1 MDFLLILPSSSSKI
15 YFRKRLPRSLIL
27 YSWNKF
33 SDKIPPVVHTSKLKF
48 DILPIHIFRK
58 FTLKTSQEN
67 SKETNPHF
75 YKVKMI
81 SITVHNTG
89 LVDHQMSGLCWYKE
103 VLYVSQLEPSLVRP
117 VRIATLLR
125 CTLQYCILGLSGK
138 YFSSFTSAGNGN
150 IMPCTKLLI
159 SLKYLVDLNI
169 RLSRYEKIIELQN
182 SDCLMCLM

>member
-1 MDFLLILPSSSSKI
+1 
-15 YFRKRLPRSLIL
+15 
-27 YSWNKF
+27 
-33 SDKIPPVVHTSKLKF
+33 
-48 DILPIHIFRK
+48 
-58 FTLKTSQEN
+58 
-67 SKETNPHF
+67 
-75 YKVKMI
+75 MI

-182 SDCLMCLM
+182 SDCLMCLMQVFLSLSEHIRLKIRTSIKYWKGGKKHKNKWIFKIFFKRI